1 MLGLSLIALGIYLT
15 LVLYLGWEGGRVGS
29 SAETALTYLFGG
41 VAYTAPVALF
51 ACGAVLILRP
61 FLPSVKPLRAG
72 GICIGAGLL
81 LAFAAQTAGLGPE
94 HPPRPDQ
101 LDPSWFP
108 DHGGIVGEALYWSTA
123 TLFQR
128 VGAHIVAVLLVV
140 AGALLLTGTSIATF
154 LSGANPYLPKTT
166 LSEMLLTHGSQ
177 HISQIQQL
185 AAHDTAGEAKTAAAM
200 RTHIIALA
208 DALADAI
215 AKQFPTKV

>member
-1 MLGLSLIALGIYLT
+1 MKLLVLSLGTVLAAMPLAASAQDMKMAAAPAATAAATPAQVSALKKALESLWVGHVDALRKVAVATIGGHTAAANAAQNEVVANAHAIANAVAGFY
-15 LVLYLGWEGGRVGS
+15 GKPAGEK
-29 SAETALTYLFGG
+29 LF
-41 VAYTAPVALF
+41 T
-51 ACGAVLILRP
+51 
-61 FLPSVKPLRAG
+61 
-72 GICIGAGLL
+72 L
-81 LAFAAQTAGLGPE
+81 LAGHWGAIKAYLDATVAKNTAGQSAATS
-94 HPPRPDQ
+94 Q
-101 LDPSWFP
+101 L
-108 DHGGIVGEALYWSTA
+108 
-123 TLFQR
+123 
-128 VGAHIVAVLLVV
+128 
-140 AGALLLTGTSIATF
+140 TSNADEIATF